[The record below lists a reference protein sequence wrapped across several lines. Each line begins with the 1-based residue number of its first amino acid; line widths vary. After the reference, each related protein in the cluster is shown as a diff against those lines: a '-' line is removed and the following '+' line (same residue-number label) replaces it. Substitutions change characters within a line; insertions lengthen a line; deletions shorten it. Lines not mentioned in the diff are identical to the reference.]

1 MPIIWVFP
9 IWHDVLNL
17 KYISMIASLRGVLQ
31 YKGENSIV
39 LDVGGVGYEVYVT
52 AGGLLALPPLNGE
65 IFLYTYSHIKEDG
78 FTLFGFF
85 SMIEKETFQT
95 LLQVSGIGPKLAV
108 AVLSAMEPSAFSRA
122 IMADDL
128 SALTKIS
135 GVGKKTAERMC
146 LELKDKVAFIPS
158 AGLAVASP
166 TATSAGDDLTDDGIS
181 ALINLGYSEAN
192 AREAVSQ
199 ILSRSETPMGL
210 QDLIRQALRSL
221 A

>member
-1 MPIIWVFP
+1 
-9 IWHDVLNL
+9 
-17 KYISMIASLRGVLQ
+17 MIASLRGILQ

-52 AGGLLALPPLNGE
+52 VGGALALPPLNGE
-65 IFLYTYSHIKEDG
+65 LFLYTYSHIKEDG

-108 AVLSAMEPSAFSRA
+108 AVLSAMEPSAFSQA
-122 IMADDL
+122 ILADDL
-128 SALTKIS
+128 TALTKIS

-158 AGLAVASP
+158 GGLADHPAV
-166 TATSAGDDLTDDGIS
+166 ATSADDDLSNDGVS
-181 ALINLGYSEAN
+181 ALMNLGYSEIN
-192 AREAVSQ
+192 AKEAVSQ
-199 ILSRSETPMGL
+199 VLSRSDTPEGL